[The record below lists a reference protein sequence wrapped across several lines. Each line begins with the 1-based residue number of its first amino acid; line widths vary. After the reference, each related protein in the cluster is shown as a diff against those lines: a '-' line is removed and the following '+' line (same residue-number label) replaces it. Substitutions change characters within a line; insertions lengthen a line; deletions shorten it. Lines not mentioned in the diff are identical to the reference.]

1 MKKKLAILLSA
12 VMVAGIVPMTAMAG
26 TTTYVN
32 KTITVEKGDLT
43 GDTSLLTI
51 KDNNNDIDTA
61 ITNGDPVEFT
71 LELEGAE
78 WRDDVDVKTEVE
90 TYEPTITFTKV
101 SDKKA
106 AVSIDT
112 SKGTSPTAYYYIPLY
127 TIIKDKGDVTV
138 TVDGKSSVVSSGTFT
153 YAVAIS
159 GSATAKVGG
168 TVNIPETGAKI
179 KDITIS
185 ETAAGALEAGNIK
198 LKLSK
203 NFKFDSIGTL
213 SRVLGDDTVINAYYQ
228 DSDRE
233 LIINITGA
241 TADALE
247 MLLKDIVVVPD
258 DAKIGAVAEI
268 TISGA
273 GMTKTTLEVGT
284 YVDYGVKIAIY
295 DEDEEMPTFYAGK
308 VYDEEDDA
316 TLAVIVSENVA
327 NSINTGRKMTF
338 TFPEGVKVTTGY
350 YHPDKG
356 YDYAEGIGGTGIYEK
371 DDSDKDAW
379 DKVNSYDYE
388 IKNNVVTIKNMDITG
403 GKAKMTFAFNLAIS
417 PEFSGDVDVVVGG
430 AALDNEQTL
439 TVAKVVPGFTVE
451 ADLNEVA
458 IDYRNVAATNIVIKE
473 AEPGVF
479 EDGEHIHLA
488 VENMQFEKGMDYE
501 VTAGDIEVDKINVD
515 TRDGFICVEIKEES
529 VKAAGEITLSNVQLY
544 LDRSLPAG
552 DYDLIALCDE
562 YSDLFASTQL
572 NRKAD
577 TTYFDIDDVTMV
589 KGYIKV
595 VTAGRDVDDS
605 TFTTKIV
612 VPVGSYSIKAGE
624 KDIAID
630 VPAFINADGYTMMP
644 LRAVVEAL
652 SGTAIVTWDNDTKTA
667 TVLFGAR
674 VISMTIGQKSMKIN
688 GVDVAMLAAPVIVE
702 SRTFLPLRDLGY
714 ALGLNESQV
723 NWDAETKT
731 ATLN

>member
-1 MKKKLAILLSA
+1 MKKKLAILLAA
-12 VMVAGIVPMTAMAG
+12 VMVAGVVPMTALAG
-26 TTTYVN
+26 TTTYAN
-32 KTITVEKGDLT
+32 KTITVSKGDLT

-51 KDNNNDIDTA
+51 KDGNKDVETA
-61 ITNGDPVEFT
+61 INNGDDVEFT
-71 LELEGAE
+71 LELAGAE
-78 WRDDVDVKTEVE
+78 WRTDIDVKTEVE
-90 TYEPTITFTKV
+90 TYEPAVTFTKV

-106 AVSIDT
+106 AISIDT
-112 SKGTSPTAYYYIPLY
+112 VNAGGYYYIPLY

-138 TVDGKSSVVSSGTFT
+138 TVDGKNSVVSSATCT
-153 YAVAIS
+153 YAVCIS
-159 GSATAKVGG
+159 GAATAKIEK

-185 ETAAGALEAGNIK
+185 ETSAGALEDGVIK

-203 NFKFDSIGTL
+203 NFKFDYEGDINP
-213 SRVLGDDTVINAYYQ
+213 VLGDDSILPSYVNFVDNRTLEINL
-228 DSDRE
+228 S
-233 LIINITGA
+233 GA
-241 TADALE
+241 PTTSALE
-247 MLLKDIVVVPD
+247 FIIQNIRISPD
-258 DAKIGAVAEI
+258 DAKIGSVAEI
-268 TISGA
+268 TVSGA
-273 GMTKTTLEVGT
+273 GMTKATLEVGT
-284 YVDYGVKIAIY
+284 YVDYGTKIAIY

-308 VYDEEDDA
+308 VYDEEDDS
-316 TLAVIVSENVA
+316 TLAVIISENVA

-356 YDYAEGIGGTGIYEK
+356 YAYAEGINGSGIYEK

-379 DKVNSYDYE
+379 DNVWSYDYE
-388 IKNNVVTIKNMDITG
+388 IKNNVVTIKNITLDNPTA
-403 GKAKMTFAFNLAIS
+403 KTKMTFAFNLAIS
-417 PEFSGDVDVVVGG
+417 PEFAGDVDVVVGG

-451 ADLNEVA
+451 ADINEVA
-458 IDYRNVAATNIVIKE
+458 IDYRNVAASDIVIKE
-473 AEPGVF
+473 TEPGVF
-479 EDGEHIHLA
+479 EKDDIIFLA

-501 VTAGDIEVDKINVD
+501 VTAGDIEVDDLHVNGGAIV
-515 TRDGFICVEIKEES
+515 VEIKDES
-529 VKAAGEITLSNVQLY
+529 VKAAGEITLSNVQLF

-552 DYDLIALCDE
+552 DYDIIAEAGGSSMFDACNLE
-562 YSDLFASTQL
+562 
-572 NRKAD
+572 RKAD
-577 TTYFDIDDVTMV
+577 TEYFDIDDVTLV

-612 VPVGSYSIKAGE
+612 VPVGSYTIKAGE

-652 SGTAIVTWDNDTKTA
+652 SGTAIVTWDHDTKTA

-723 NWDAETKT
+723 NWNAETKT

>member
-12 VMVAGIVPMTAMAG
+12 VMVAGVIPMTALAG

-32 KTITVEKGDLT
+32 KTVTVEKGDVT
-43 GDTSLLTI
+43 TFGSLLTI
-51 KDNNNDIDTA
+51 KDGNNDLATEGYA
-61 ITNGDPVEFT
+61 EFT

-78 WRDDVDVKTEVE
+78 WDNKTYANDAAIEAAVMTGTTNVD
-90 TYEPTITFTKV
+90 YFSIV
-101 SDKKA
+101 STKKA
-106 AVSIDT
+106 TVGVDLSID
-112 SKGTSPTAYYYIPLY
+112 GGQYVYIPLL
-127 TIIKDKGDVTV
+127 TKITDKGDVTV
-138 TVDGKSSVVSSGTFT
+138 TVDGKNSVVSSGTFT

-185 ETAAGALEAGNIK
+185 ETAAGALEAGQIK

-213 SRVLGDDTVINAYYQ
+213 SRVLGDDTIINSYYQ

-233 LIINITGA
+233 LIIELTGS

-258 DAKIGAVAEI
+258 DAKIGSVAEI

-350 YHPDKG
+350 YKDG
-356 YDYAEGIGGTGIYEK
+356 TYDYAEGKDGTGLYEK

-379 DKVNSYDYE
+379 DKVNNYDYE
-388 IKNNVVTIKNMDITG
+388 IKNNVVTIKNMDISG

-417 PEFSGDVDVVVGG
+417 PEFAGDVDVVVGG
-430 AALDNEQTL
+430 AALDHEETL

-451 ADLNEVA
+451 AEINEVA
-458 IDYRNVAATNIVIKE
+458 IDYRNVAASDIVIKE
-473 AEPGVF
+473 TEPGLF
-479 EDGEHIHLA
+479 EKDDEIVLA

-501 VTAGDIEVDKINVD
+501 VTAGDIEVDDLHVNGGAIV
-515 TRDGFICVEIKEES
+515 VEIKDES
-529 VKAAGEITLSNVQLY
+529 VKAAGEITLSNVQLF

-552 DYDLIALCDE
+552 DYDIIAEAGGSSMFDACNLE
-562 YSDLFASTQL
+562 
-572 NRKAD
+572 RKAD
-577 TTYFDIDDVTMV
+577 TVYFDIDDVTLV

-612 VPVGSYSIKAGE
+612 VPVGSYTIKAGE

-652 SGTAIVTWDNDTKTA
+652 SGTAIVTWDHDTKTA

-723 NWDAETKT
+723 NWNAETKT